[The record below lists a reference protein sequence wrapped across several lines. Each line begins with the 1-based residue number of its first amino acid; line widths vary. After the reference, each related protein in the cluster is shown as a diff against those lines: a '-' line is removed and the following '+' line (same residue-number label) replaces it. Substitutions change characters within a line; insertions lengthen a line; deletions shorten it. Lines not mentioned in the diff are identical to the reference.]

1 MLVDLFKQFFAKYL
15 VAILTLLSLL
25 VIAAISWFTYD
36 ALTFRLKGTSPA
48 NNSQASSTTQV
59 AEFSFN
65 KKLVDDG
72 LLDRL
77 ITRVDGSPP
86 SEIVV
91 EDFQVVDGKILINL
105 GILDIGKVYSFTL
118 SDVRSVGGKTIDNV
132 ELSFESI
139 YVPPKNQS
147 EAERQAALQ
156 EVDASESSEPMLAI
170 TPFEGSEF
178 TINYVEREP
187 REEQPGPG
195 EAKIE
200 RTILVH
206 IIMSNA
212 DYNTN
217 EKKIVKER
225 KERARNYLRS
235 RGINLKGYTFEY
247 SQDPFVGT
255 PRQ

>member
-1 MLVDLFKQFFAKYL
+1 METIKQLFVRFRVL
-15 VAILTLLSLL
+15 ILTCVILLIFG
-25 VIAAISWFTYD
+25 VIAWFIYD
-36 ALTFRLKGTSPA
+36 AVTFRLKGTSPE
-48 NNSQASSTTQV
+48 NNSQASSTTQI

-77 ITRVDGSPP
+77 VTRIDGSPP
-86 SEIVV
+86 SEIVI

-105 GILDIGKVYSFTL
+105 GILDIGKTYSFTITDIQ
-118 SDVRSVGGKTIDNV
+118 SEGGKTIESV
-132 ELSFESI
+132 ELSFESV

-156 EVDASESSEPMLAI
+156 EVDASESNEPMLAI
-170 TPFEGSEF
+170 TPFEGPEF

-195 EAKIE
+195 EAKTE
-200 RTILVH
+200 KTILVH
-206 IIMSNA
+206 IVMSNA

-235 RGINLKGYTFEY
+235 RGINLKGYTLEY